1 MFLKSFICALVI
13 ACSSLTVAAQ
23 ELTVDQIIAKNIAAK
38 GGMEKIKAQKSLR
51 MSGRMTLGPGLEAP
65 VIMEQKRPGSFRLE
79 LTLQGL
85 TAVQAYD
92 GQTGWQIMPFQG
104 KKDPETMGE
113 DDLKEA
119 QEQADI
125 DGPLVD
131 YKEKGNKVELV
142 GHEQVEGSDAYKLK
156 VTLKNGEVRYLYL
169 DADSFLE
176 IKEESKRTI
185 RGTERE
191 GETIFGD
198 YKEEGGVMMAH
209 SIEAGAKGSAEKQ
222 KVTIEKV
229 EINPVLD
236 DARFKLPA
244 TAAPA
249 GNKPTAKPENPPAE
263 TKPADKKPPETKP
276 PTKPP
281 VNS

>member
-1 MFLKSFICALVI
+1 
-13 ACSSLTVAAQ
+13 
-23 ELTVDQIIAKNIAAK
+23 
-38 GGMEKIKAQKSLR
+38 
-51 MSGRMTLGPGLEAP
+51 MTLGPGLEAP

-113 DDLKEA
+113 DDLKDA

-169 DADSFLE
+169 DADTFLD

-198 YKEEGGVMMAH
+198 YKEEGGVMMPH
-209 SIEAGAKGSAEKQ
+209 SIEAGAKGSDQKQ

-236 DARFKLPA
+236 DARFKMPA
-244 TAAPA
+244 VAAPA
-249 GNKPTAKPENPPAE
+249 GNKPAVKPENPPAE

>member
-65 VIMEQKRPGSFRLE
+65 VIMEEKRPGSFRLE

-131 YKEKGNKVELV
+131 YKEKGNKVELA

-209 SIEAGAKGSAEKQ
+209 SIEAGAKGSDQKQ

-229 EINPVLD
+229 EINPALD
-236 DARFKLPA
+236 DARFKMPA
-244 TAAPA
+244 AAAPA
-249 GNKPTAKPENPPAE
+249 GNKPAAKPENPPAE
-263 TKPADKKPPETKP
+263 TKPADKKPTDTKP

>member
-13 ACSSLTVAAQ
+13 AGSSLTVAAQ
-23 ELTVDQIIAKNIAAK
+23 ALTVDQIIAKNIAAK

-113 DDLKEA
+113 DDLKDA

-244 TAAPA
+244 AAAPA
-249 GNKPTAKPENPPAE
+249 GNKPAVKPENPPAE
-263 TKPADKKPPETKP
+263 TKPTDKKPPETKP

>member
-13 ACSSLTVAAQ
+13 AGSSLCVAAQ

-38 GGMEKIKAQKSLR
+38 GGLEKIKAQKTLR
-51 MSGRMTLGPGLEAP
+51 MSGRMTLGPGLDAP
-65 VIMEQKRPGSFRLE
+65 VIMEQKRPGSFRFE

-113 DDLKEA
+113 DDLKDA
-119 QEQADI
+119 QEQADM

-169 DADSFLE
+169 DADTFLD

-191 GETIFGD
+191 GETVFGD
-198 YKEEGGVMMAH
+198 YKEEGGVMMPH
-209 SIEAGAKGSAEKQ
+209 SIEAGAKGSTQKQ

-236 DARFKLPA
+236 DARFKMPA
-244 TAAPA
+244 AAAPA
-249 GNKPTAKPENPPAE
+249 GNKPAVKPETPPAE
-263 TKPADKKPPETKP
+263 TKPADKKPAETKP
-276 PTKPP
+276 P
-281 VNS
+281 VSS